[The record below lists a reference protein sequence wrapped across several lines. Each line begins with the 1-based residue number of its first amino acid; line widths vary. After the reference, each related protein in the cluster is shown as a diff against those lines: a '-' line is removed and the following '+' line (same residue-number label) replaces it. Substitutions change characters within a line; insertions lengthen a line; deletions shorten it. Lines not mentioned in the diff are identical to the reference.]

1 MKKYLISI
9 CVTIM
14 LLSSGCSVSPFS
26 PRNNNKINNSNGEI
40 QDIKNNQNGFM
51 LDLAELRNKMD
62 LVARDID
69 NMQQG
74 FMNSNNKNYGVQIF
88 QGEGGLLMAVALL
101 VGGIVIVFMYRNEA
115 IKYKKTAEIL
125 GKEIKSLKDINLE
138 NKIFTLAIKENIE
151 KNVYES
157 LKN

>member
-1 MKKYLISI
+1 MKKYLILACI
-9 CVTIM
+9 TM
-14 LLSSGCSVSPFS
+14 LIASGCSVSPLS
-26 PRNNNKINNSNGEI
+26 PRNRNQINNSSGEI
-40 QDIKNNQNGFM
+40 EDIISNQNGFM
-51 LDLAELRNKMD
+51 LDLVELRNKLD

-74 FMNSNNKNYGVQIF
+74 LMNSNNKNYGVQIF
-88 QGEGGLLMAVALL
+88 QGEGGLLMALALL
-101 VGGIVIVFMYRNEA
+101 MSGITVIFMYRNKA
-115 IKYKKTAEIL
+115 VKYKKTAEIL